1 MIFLEQNT
9 KGICRKFGLDF
20 NELLADF
27 QVDSIFELGIAD
39 LEAFA
44 DEYEI
49 DLQSLLFKPLFKTD
63 ELTVKL
69 AKIKMLIL
77 DVDGVMTDG
86 GMYFAESGDQ
96 FKKFNTK
103 DGMGIIHLV
112 KKGFHVG
119 IISSGFKDVVVS
131 ARAEM
136 LGIQRCY
143 VGREPKINI
152 LRKWCAE
159 LNFSLDE
166 IAMIGDDINDL
177 EIMRLIGFKTCPK
190 DAVEVVKKEVD
201 LILSK
206 KGGEGCVREFID
218 NYLEIIP
225 LGSL

>member
-1 MIFLEQNT
+1 MIFLEQNI
-9 KGICRKFGLDF
+9 KGICRKFGLDYL
-20 NELLADF
+20 ELFQDF
-27 QVDSIFELGIAD
+27 QVDSVFEMGISD
-39 LEAFA
+39 LEAFS

-63 ELTVKL
+63 ELTLKMERIKL
-69 AKIKMLIL
+69 LIL

-103 DGMGIIHLV
+103 DGMGIIHLT
-112 KKGFHVG
+112 KKGFQVG
-119 IISSGFKDVVVS
+119 IISAGFKDVGVS
-131 ARAEM
+131 ERAKM
-136 LGIQRCY
+136 LGIQHCY

-152 LRKWCAE
+152 LNEWCKE
-159 LNFSLDE
+159 LNISLDE
-166 IAMIGDDINDL
+166 VAMIGDDINDL
-177 EIMRLIGFKTCPK
+177 EVMKLVGFKTCPK

-218 NYLEIIP
+218 NYLEINP
-225 LGSL
+225 LGS

>member
-1 MIFLEQNT
+1 MVFLEQNI
-9 KGICRKFGLDF
+9 KGICQQFGVDYQG
-20 NELLADF
+20 LLSDF
-27 QVDSIFELGIAD
+27 QADSVFELSLGD
-39 LEAFA
+39 LEAIA
-44 DEYEI
+44 EEYEI
-49 DLQSLLFKPLFKTD
+49 DLQAMLFKPLYKSD
-63 ELTVKL
+63 HLAAKL
-69 AKIKMLIL
+69 SKIKMLIL

-103 DGMGIIHLV
+103 DGLGIISLTRR
-112 KKGFHVG
+112 GFQVG
-119 IISSGFKDVVVS
+119 IISAGFRDVGVS

-152 LRKWCAE
+152 LTKWCE
-159 LNFSLDE
+159 EMNISMDE

-177 EIMRLIGFKTCPK
+177 EIMHRIGFKTCPS

-206 KGGEGCVREFID
+206 PGGKGCVREFID
-218 NYLEIIP
+218 NYLESNP
-225 LGSL
+225 LGI

>member
-20 NELLADF
+20 NELLAEF

-63 ELTVKL
+63 ELTLKL

-119 IISSGFKDVVVS
+119 IISSGFKDIVVS

-152 LRKWCAE
+152 IRKWCAE

-218 NYLEIIP
+218 NYLEIVP

>member
-63 ELTVKL
+63 ELTLKL

-119 IISSGFKDVVVS
+119 IISSGFKDVGVS

-143 VGREPKINI
+143 VGREPKIDI
-152 LRKWCAE
+152 LKKWCTE

-218 NYLEIIP
+218 NYLELVP

>member
-39 LEAFA
+39 LEAFG

-63 ELTVKL
+63 ELTMKL
-69 AKIKMLIL
+69 ANIKMLIL

-119 IISSGFKDVVVS
+119 IISAGFKDVGVS

-136 LGIQRCY
+136 LGIQYCY

-152 LRKWCAE
+152 LRKWCEE
-159 LNFSLDE
+159 LNISLDE
-166 IAMIGDDINDL
+166 VAMIGDDINDL
-177 EIMRLIGFKTCPK
+177 EIMQLIGFKTCPK

-206 KGGEGCVREFID
+206 RGGDGCVREFID
-218 NYLEIIP
+218 NYLEINP
-225 LGSL
+225 LGS

>member
-20 NELLADF
+20 NELLAEF

-63 ELTVKL
+63 ELTLKL

-218 NYLEIIP
+218 NYLEIVP

>member
-63 ELTVKL
+63 ELTLKL
-69 AKIKMLIL
+69 ANIKMLIL

-136 LGIQRCY
+136 LGIQRGD
-143 VGREPKINI
+143 VGSETKINM

-218 NYLEIIP
+218 NYLEIVP

>member
-63 ELTVKL
+63 ELTLKL

-112 KKGFHVG
+112 KKGFQVG

-143 VGREPKINI
+143 VGREPKIDI
-152 LRKWCAE
+152 LKKWCQE

-218 NYLEIIP
+218 NYLELVP